1 MSNLNNIT
9 SKILKDAEVER
20 DNILAL
26 AEEDRNKILAKR
38 TKSAEETK
46 SEVLEKAKVE
56 AKSKKERIVSS
67 AKLQVR
73 NDKLTA
79 KQTIID
85 EVFVKSVEALENL
98 SDEEFITFLKT
109 SISSMNLEGEYNLI
123 LNKKGLSLVDNK
135 MVVEIN
141 SKIKPKA
148 KINVSEYIR
157 DFKGGFILENNG
169 IEVNY
174 TYEALVSSQ
183 RDELEFEVAKVL
195 FN

>member
-26 AEEDRNKILAKR
+26 AEEDKNKILAKR
-38 TKSAEETK
+38 TKNAEETK
-46 SEVLEKAKVE
+46 NEVLEKAKSE

>member
-9 SKILKDAEVER
+9 SKILRDAEVER

-26 AEEDRNKILAKR
+26 AEEEKNKILAKR
-38 TKSAEETK
+38 TKNAEETK
-46 SEVLEKAKVE
+46 FEVLEKAKVE
-56 AKSKKERIVSS
+56 ATSKKERIVSS

-109 SISSMNLEGEYNLI
+109 SIASMNLEGEYNLI

-135 MVVEIN
+135 MVEEIN
-141 SKIKPKA
+141 STIESKA
-148 KINVSEYIR
+148 KINISEYIR
-157 DFKGGFILENNG
+157 DFKGGFILESNG
-169 IEVNY
+169 IEINY